1 MAAPLRRRLGV
12 MLALRMVLVLAV
24 GAFTSRIYLDSDPG
38 GFGAASGIPERL
50 HGEGH
55 VVVFLVAGL
64 GLSAAYALW
73 LRWGRHLQL
82 LVWAQ
87 ITFDQLLFSFV
98 VYLTGGPTSGAT
110 SLYGLTCLAGAVV
123 LGQRAALVAAG
134 IGLGTYVLVSI
145 GMVQGML
152 PPPTDHAV
160 ALAASTAFYPLLLNI
175 VGVLT
180 VAVLAGYLASRLAQT
195 GGALVRAEE
204 RAASAERLALL
215 GRVAAGLA
223 HEIRNPLSSIS
234 ASIELLRES
243 PDIGAD
249 DRTLC
254 EIVEREV
261 VRLNE
266 LVGDMMDLARPRPP
280 EPKAENVTQVVK
292 DVVALAG
299 RLGRS
304 GAGDVL
310 VEATGVGGDPVL
322 GMFDGAQLRQVLWN
336 LVKNAVEASGPGAK
350 VQVRLRR
357 AGAAVQVLVQ
367 DRGEGMNE
375 LEKAQLFDAF
385 FTTRTKGTGLGL
397 AVVRRIV
404 DDHARVGATLEVES
418 EKGQGTEF
426 TLSFPSA

>member
-1 MAAPLRRRLGV
+1 MAAALRRRVAV

-24 GAFTSRIYLDSDPG
+24 GAFTSRIYLDSEPG
-38 GFGAASGIPERL
+38 AFGASNVLPVQL
-50 HGEGH
+50 HSEGY
-55 VVVFLVAGL
+55 VVVFVVAGL
-64 GLSAAYALW
+64 GLSIAYAAW
-73 LRWGRHLQL
+73 LRWGHYLQM

-87 ITFDQLLFSFV
+87 ITLDQLLFSFV
-98 VYLTGGPTSGAT
+98 VYLTGGPMSGAT
-110 SLYGLTCLAGAVV
+110 SLYGLTCLAGAVL
-123 LGQRAALVAAG
+123 LGQRAALVAAA
-134 IGLGTYVLVSI
+134 IGLGTYLLVSV
-145 GMVQGML
+145 GMVMGVL
-152 PPPTDHAV
+152 PPPTEHAA
-160 ALAASTAFYPLLLNI
+160 ALVPATAFYPLLLN
-175 VGVLT
+175 VTGVLA
-180 VAVLAGYLASRLAQT
+180 VAALAGYLASRLAQT

-266 LVGDMMDLARPRPP
+266 LVGDMLDLARPRSP
-280 EPKAENVTQVVK
+280 EPKAENVTQVLK

-304 GAGDVL
+304 GAGDVV
-310 VEATGVGGDPVL
+310 VEATGIEGEPVL
-322 GMFDGAQLRQVLWN
+322 GLFDGAQLRQVLWN
-336 LVKNAVEASGPGAK
+336 LVKNAVEASGPGAT
-350 VQVRLRR
+350 VEVCLQRRGAEVHVR
-357 AGAAVQVLVQ
+357 VL
-367 DRGEGMNE
+367 DHGDGMNE
-375 LEKAQLFDAF
+375 SEKAQLFDAF

-404 DDHARVGATLEVES
+404 DDHASTGATLEVDS
-418 EKGQGTEF
+418 QKGRGTEF
-426 TLSFPSA
+426 TLSFPCA

>member
-24 GAFTSRIYLDSDPG
+24 GAFTSRIYLDAEPG
-38 GFGAASGIPERL
+38 GFGTDGL
-50 HGEGH
+50 HSEGY

-64 GLSAAYALW
+64 GLSAAYAVW
-73 LRWGRHLQL
+73 LRWGRHLRML
-82 LVWAQ
+82 MWAE
-87 ITFDQLLFSFV
+87 ITLDQLLFSFV

-134 IGLGTYVLVSI
+134 IGLGSYVLVSV
-145 GMVQGML
+145 GMVMGVL
-152 PPPTDHAV
+152 PPPNEHAA
-160 ALAASTAFYPLLLNI
+160 ALLPGTAFYPLLLNI

-180 VAVLAGYLASRLAQT
+180 VAALAGYLASRLAQT

-243 PDIGAD
+243 PDIGTD

-310 VEATGVGGDPVL
+310 VEASGIDEEVL
-322 GMFDGAQLRQVLWN
+322 GLFDGAQLRQVLWN
-336 LVKNAVEASGPGAK
+336 LVKNAVEASGPGAT
-350 VQVRLRR
+350 VAVRLVRE
-357 AGAAVQVLVQ
+357 GSAVRVSVH
-367 DRGEGMNE
+367 DDGEGMTE
-375 LEKAQLFDAF
+375 AEKAQLFDAF

-404 DDHARVGATLEVES
+404 DDHAHAGATLEVES
-418 EKGQGTEF
+418 EKGRGTEF
-426 TLSFPSA
+426 TLSFPAA

>member
-1 MAAPLRRRLGV
+1 MPAPLRRRLMV

-24 GAFTSRIYLDSDPG
+24 GGFTSRVYLESNPSLFESTG
-38 GFGAASGIPERL
+38 KGS
-50 HGEGH
+50 
-55 VVVFLVAGL
+55 VVVFLLAGL
-64 GLSAAYALW
+64 GLSGAYALW
-73 LRWGRHLQL
+73 LRWNRHLRALAWTQL
-82 LVWAQ
+82 VL
-87 ITFDQLLFSFV
+87 DQLLFSFV
-98 VYLTGGPTSGAT
+98 VYLTGGPASGAT

-134 IGLGTYVLVSI
+134 IGLGSYVLVSL
-145 GMVQGML
+145 GMVMGLL
-152 PPPTDHAV
+152 PLPNEQAV
-160 ALAASTAFYPLLLNI
+160 AVVPATAFYPLLLNM
-175 VGVLT
+175 VGVLA
-180 VAVLAGYLASRLAQT
+180 VAALAGYLASRLAQA

-243 PDIGAD
+243 QDLGEE

-261 VRLNE
+261 SRLNE
-266 LVGDMMDLARPRPP
+266 LVGDMMDLTRPRKP
-280 EPKAENVTQVVK
+280 EPRCEDVTRIVR
-292 DVVALAG
+292 DVVALAA

-304 GAGDVL
+304 GAGDVE
-310 VEATGVGGDPVL
+310 VAFRGAEGDSVR

-336 LVKNAVEASGPGAK
+336 LVKNAVEASGPGATVD
-350 VQVRLRR
+350 VQLERAADRVR
-357 AGAAVQVLVQ
+357 VHVT
-367 DRGEGMNE
+367 DRGEGMNAI
-375 LEKAQLFDAF
+375 EKAQLFDAF

-404 DDHARVGATLEVES
+404 DDHAAAGARLDVQS
-418 EKGQGTEF
+418 EKGSGTRF